1 MSLHQLPELPVLV
14 IDINTRGTCFSYRY
28 RDEFTTLH
36 QLPELPVLV
45 IEVNVCVTFANVIEA
60 NVFFTTVTVPLWSS
74 PWYYEQPVSETNVS
88 FTLMKP

>member
-60 NVFFTTVTVPLWSS
+60 NVFFTTVTVPLGHHLGITSNLF
-74 PWYYEQPVSETNVS
+74 QKR
-88 FTLMKP
+88 M